1 MGPASDPWPRCGT
14 EQGALDPLVGVART
28 LWIKIIILS
37 PQEAR
42 FSSPTLKT
50 PRLLEKGQGQ
60 LGWDLLCPEVLPA
73 LITNLPTRRPV
84 LGILL
89 LPKICVNGHHFQEP
103 FQDTLAKVA
112 GLLPWPSPTSL
123 TRT

>member
-1 MGPASDPWPRCGT
+1 MGPASDPWPGFVT

-28 LWIKIIILS
+28 LWIKIIVLS

-50 PRLLEKGQGQ
+50 PHFLKKVRGSLAGTFPALKCFLLS
-60 LGWDLLCPEVLPA
+60 
-73 LITNLPTRRPV
+73 LITNLPVPSPV
-84 LGILL
+84 LGTLLL

-103 FQDTLAKVA
+103 FQDPLAKVA
-112 GLLPWPSPTSL
+112 GLLP
-123 TRT
+123 